1 MSNPIVNVNVSLR
14 IAPTPATLQKQGAF
28 VSQGATITSPGTKSL
43 LTQSADL
50 TPLLKGALSLT
61 GITQSGGLATATAA
75 APHGYPVNDVIE
87 LTIAGANQAA
97 YNGAQQCTITSTT
110 QFTFLVPSGTTSPAT
125 GTMVFSPEDVSE
137 LVEMT
142 TTFFGQGRA
151 QAVSVLELGVGSAAD
166 GVGFLTAWIAAN
178 PKTFYS
184 YLVPRYWD
192 SDPTFLAM
200 LGQFN
205 ATDALTYFFITTNL
219 QNWENYTAVM
229 KCAVTMIECPDYGV
243 WPANALS
250 AISYAGEW
258 GANVLTAIAWSAAS
272 GGTVTA
278 TTTTAHGVQP
288 GQYFSI
294 SGCTPAGYN
303 GTFLALPGTTGST
316 LIYALATNP
325 GAETLLGTLV
335 ASTFGTVT
343 ATTTTNHG
351 VLPGQTFS
359 IAGCLPAGYNG
370 TFVALEG
377 TATDTLVYAVP
388 AAVGAETLLGTLVMS
403 QYASAGVAAGEFSHA
418 ADFWVTLNYKP
429 SSTNKV
435 TPLNFA
441 FLFGV
446 TPFPTEGNA
455 AILSELNTAGV
466 SVVGTGAQG
475 GISENI
481 LIGGETMDGNP
492 FNYWYSIDW
501 AQINL
506 QRNVTAYLIN
516 GSNNPVN
523 PVYYNQPG
531 INGIQQVGVST
542 MNTGITNGLVL
553 FPVKPTTLAAPDYV
567 AALDAGSYDGYTVV
581 NAEPFIIYSEENPA
595 DYPAGIYDGMSI
607 EYTPLRGFDSITI
620 NVSVSNFVTG

>member
-219 QNWENYTAVM
+219 QNWKNYTAVM

-272 GGTVTA
+272 GGAVTA

-325 GAETLLGTLV
+325 GAETRTRHACGEHV
-335 ASTFGTVT
+335 R
-343 ATTTTNHG
+343 HG
-351 VLPGQTFS
+351 HRDDDDEPRS
-359 IAGCLPAGYNG
+359 AAGADLQHRRLPAGRLQRDIRRARG
-370 TFVALEG
+370 HRHRHAGLRGSGCRRCRDPTRHASDEPVR
-377 TATDTLVYAVP
+377 
-388 AAVGAETLLGTLVMS
+388 VGRGRRWRVQPRGRLLG
-403 QYASAGVAAGEFSHA
+403 
-418 ADFWVTLNYKP
+418 D
-429 SSTNKV
+429 
-435 TPLNFA
+435 
-441 FLFGV
+441 
-446 TPFPTEGNA
+446 
-455 AILSELNTAGV
+455 
-466 SVVGTGAQG
+466 AQ
-475 GISENI
+475 
-481 LIGGETMDGNP
+481 L
-492 FNYWYSIDW
+492 
-501 AQINL
+501 
-506 QRNVTAYLIN
+506 
-516 GSNNPVN
+516 
-523 PVYYNQPG
+523 
-531 INGIQQVGVST
+531 
-542 MNTGITNGLVL
+542 
-553 FPVKPTTLAAPDYV
+553 
-567 AALDAGSYDGYTVV
+567 
-581 NAEPFIIYSEENPA
+581 
-595 DYPAGIYDGMSI
+595 
-607 EYTPLRGFDSITI
+607 
-620 NVSVSNFVTG
+620 